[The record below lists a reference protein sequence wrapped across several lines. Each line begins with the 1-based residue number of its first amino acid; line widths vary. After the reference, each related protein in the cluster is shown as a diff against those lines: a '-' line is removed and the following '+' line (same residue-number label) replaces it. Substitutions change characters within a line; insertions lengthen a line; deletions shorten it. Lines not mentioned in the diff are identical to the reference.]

1 MKNFKLIIEYDGT
14 CYHGWQ
20 RQKTEQTIQGEIE
33 QALFTISGLKITLT
47 GSGRTDSGVHAL
59 GQTANF
65 KCDTHLGPDVF
76 FKALNALLPDDIV
89 IKSCEMVDENFH
101 ARFNAKSKTY
111 RYWIYNHSI
120 PKAVGR
126 QYAWFIRHPLN
137 YDAMNM
143 AARLL
148 SGTHDFKAFE
158 ASGSPRSGTERTVTK
173 AEMIRS
179 TNHYV
184 CFEIEA
190 NGFLRFMV
198 RNIVGTLAEIGLGKR
213 TADEIKD
220 ILRSCDRSKA
230 GVTAPAHGLFLIRVE
245 Y

>member
-1 MKNFKLIIEYDGT
+1 
-14 CYHGWQ
+14 
-20 RQKTEQTIQGEIE
+20 
-33 QALFTISGLKITLT
+33 
-47 GSGRTDSGVHAL
+47 
-59 GQTANF
+59 
-65 KCDTHLGPDVF
+65 
-76 FKALNALLPDDIV
+76 
-89 IKSCEMVDENFH
+89 
-101 ARFNAKSKTY
+101 
-111 RYWIYNHSI
+111 
-120 PKAVGR
+120 
-126 QYAWFIRHPLN
+126 
-137 YDAMNM
+137 MNM